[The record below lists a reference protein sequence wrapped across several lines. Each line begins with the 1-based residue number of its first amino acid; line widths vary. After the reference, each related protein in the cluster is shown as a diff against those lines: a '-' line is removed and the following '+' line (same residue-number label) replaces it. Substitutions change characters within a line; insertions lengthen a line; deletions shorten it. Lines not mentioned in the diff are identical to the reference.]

1 MSLKQKTRAMS
12 FFPQVLLYIYL
23 KKKKLFLTG
32 GLILTQFD
40 LLHLSLSGL

>member
-23 KKKKLFLTG
+23 KKKLFLTG